1 MFKKWN
7 DDKRELEL
15 EKKEKRAKRKNRIEK
30 RDRRRWIFS
39 EIFVNYMTPVEI
51 SKIVALYRVQVYELC
66 YDGMVLYGNRKRG
79 RMRLMRNNEFL
90 GKRDTI

>member
-1 MFKKWN
+1 
-7 DDKRELEL
+7 
-15 EKKEKRAKRKNRIEK
+15 
-30 RDRRRWIFS
+30 
-39 EIFVNYMTPVEI
+39 MTPVEI